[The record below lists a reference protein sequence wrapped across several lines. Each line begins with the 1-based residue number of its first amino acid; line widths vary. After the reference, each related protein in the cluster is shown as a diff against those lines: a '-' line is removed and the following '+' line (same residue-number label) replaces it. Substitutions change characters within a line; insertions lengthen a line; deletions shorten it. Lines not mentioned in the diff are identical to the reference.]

1 MGEEM
6 KKVMVFGTFD
16 VFHKGHENFFQQAC
30 NYGDQL
36 IVVVARDKIVKKV
49 KGKLPDNDEIS
60 RLGVIKSF
68 AQADKVILGNRVDM
82 YKRIAQIKPDIIAL
96 GYDQTAFTENLQKKL
111 VELGLGTTKII
122 RLKPYKPEKYKTSI
136 LNCSKQ

>member
-1 MGEEM
+1 MGDEM

-16 VFHKGHENFFQQAC
+16 VFHKGHENFFKQAC

-36 IVVVARDKIVKKV
+36 IVVVARDEIVKKV